1 MTWQIQSK
9 VRHQVLWRVHVTR
22 SSSCFKIILTDKGIW
37 FNNSFLHHEQLL
49 DEDKD
54 DMKNSADLGRCYPP
68 KPKVSRQFPRVWT
81 DVFSCKSEWH
91 PSSGVP
97 VYSCYL
103 FESITW
109 VSRPWSRAP
118 RYRALRC
125 QNSWAATWVSLRN
138 VNRPIIVLLF
148 TIGVNCKIMTKLS
161 PIFQISRLVLTF
173 YEELAGIIK
182 PSKTEKY
189 FERII
194 MLVYITWTFLHR
206 FWSFVVE
213 VPRRLQK
220 VPAQRK
226 NLYQRKSELLRL
238 VSFWYSCSE

>member
-1 MTWQIQSK
+1 MNNYWMRIRMIWRILQILDGVIHRSRRFLDNFPGYERMFFRVKANDILRVVFLSIRATFLSQK
-9 VRHQVLWRVHVTR
+9 LGYRVLG
-22 SSSCFKIILTDKGIW
+22 L
-37 FNNSFLHHEQLL
+37 
-49 DEDKD
+49 
-54 DMKNSADLGRCYPP
+54 
-68 KPKVSRQFPRVWT
+68 
-81 DVFSCKSEWH
+81 
-91 PSSGVP
+91 
-97 VYSCYL
+97 
-103 FESITW
+103 
-109 VSRPWSRAP
+109 RAP

-148 TIGVNCKIMTKLS
+148 TIDVNCKIMTKLS

-194 MLVYITWTFLHR
+194 MLVYITWTFLNR

>member
-54 DMKNSADLGRCYPP
+54 DMKNSADIGRCYSP

-109 VSRPWSRAP
+109 VSRPWIACATLSSSALSKQLSRHLGFSAWRQSP
-118 RYRALRC
+118 
-125 QNSWAATWVSLRN
+125 N
-138 VNRPIIVLLF
+138 
-148 TIGVNCKIMTKLS
+148 NCSVIYYWRQL
-161 PIFQISRLVLTF
+161 
-173 YEELAGIIK
+173 
-182 PSKTEKY
+182 
-189 FERII
+189 
-194 MLVYITWTFLHR
+194 
-206 FWSFVVE
+206 
-213 VPRRLQK
+213 
-220 VPAQRK
+220 
-226 NLYQRKSELLRL
+226 
-238 VSFWYSCSE
+238 